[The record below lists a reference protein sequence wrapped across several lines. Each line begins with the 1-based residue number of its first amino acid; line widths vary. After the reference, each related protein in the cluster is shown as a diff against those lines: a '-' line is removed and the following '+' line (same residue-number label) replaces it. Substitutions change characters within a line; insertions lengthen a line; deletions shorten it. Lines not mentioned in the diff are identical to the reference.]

1 MEMKNITST
10 LVVAVVVALSVGVT
24 AQDHSQHQQKQ
35 PETPASIEVPSD
47 HAQHTAPKQQEAE
60 IGLPGIP
67 EFGPGDTGMRLEEFE
82 DLAMKHNPTLAQ
94 AEASIRSAEG
104 RRRQAGMWSN
114 PVVGYSGEEIR
125 GGALRG
131 GQHGAFIEQIL
142 PISGRLGL
150 SKSVAEKGVR
160 IAEIAKNEQR
170 VRVLTAVKVAY
181 YRVLAAQELLKAERA
196 FAELAS
202 AALQTSRR
210 LQNVGQQDETEVLQA
225 EVELEQARV
234 AAAQQENRLQRAWQ
248 DLTVLTGQP
257 DLPVAVV
264 AGRLDQN
271 LPSLDETELMQRI
284 VAESPEVRS
293 KDASLARAEA
303 ATARA
308 RREWVP
314 DLQVRAGIQQNR
326 ELLEGTGRPVG
337 AQGFAE
343 VGVALPIFNRN
354 QGGVQA
360 ASAEVERARQ
370 ERERV
375 KLELRQRA
383 AEVIEQHRN
392 ARVTVDRYRE
402 NMIPRA
408 KRSYELMLRRWG
420 QMGASYP
427 QVLLAQRT
435 LFSLQTGYINALE
448 QLWINSAA
456 LNGFMLTDG
465 LRAPTEFSKTNE

>member
-1 MEMKNITST
+1 MEMKSMTST
-10 LVVAVVVALSVGVT
+10 LMVVAVVALSVGLT
-24 AQDHSQHQQKQ
+24 AQDHSQHQKA
-35 PETPASIEVPSD
+35 ETPSAVEAQSD
-47 HAQHTAPKQQEAE
+47 HAQHMAPKRQERE
-60 IGLPGIP
+60 IGVPGIP
-67 EFGPGDTGMRLEEFE
+67 EFGSEPAGMRLEEFE
-82 DLAMKHNPTLAQ
+82 ALAMKHNPTLAQ
-94 AEASIRSAEG
+94 ADASMRSAEG

-114 PVVGYSGEEIR
+114 PMVGYSGEEIR

-131 GQHGAFIEQIL
+131 GQHGAFMEQTF
-142 PISGRLGL
+142 PVSGRLGL
-150 SKSVAEKGVR
+150 SKSLADKGVR
-160 IAEIAKNEQR
+160 IAEIAKEEQR

-181 YRVLAAQELLKAERA
+181 YRLLAAQELMKTERA

-234 AAAQQENRLQRAWQ
+234 AVAQKENRLRRAWQ
-248 DLTVLTGQP
+248 ELATIAGRP
-257 DLPVAVV
+257 DLPLSAVG
-264 AGRLDQN
+264 GRLDQK
-271 LPSLDETELMQRI
+271 LPEVDEAAVMKRI
-284 VAESPEVRS
+284 DSESPAIRLS
-293 KDASLARAEA
+293 DANVARAEA
-303 ATARA
+303 ATSRA

-343 VGVALPIFNRN
+343 VGVELPIFNRN

-360 ASAEVERARQ
+360 ASAEFDRARQ

-375 KLELRQRA
+375 RLELRKRV

-408 KRSYELMLRRWG
+408 KRSYELMLQRWG

-448 QLWINSAA
+448 QLWINSLA
-456 LNGFMLTDG
+456 LEGFLLTDG
-465 LRAPTEFSKTNE
+465 LEAPRDNP

>member
-1 MEMKNITST
+1 MITNST
-10 LVVAVVVALSVGVT
+10 LVVAVVVALSVGVS
-24 AQDHSQHQQKQ
+24 AQDHSKHQQQQ
-35 PETPASIEVPSD
+35 PETTPALGAPSN
-47 HAQHTAPKQQEAE
+47 QPQQTVPKQQEGE
-60 IGLPGIP
+60 IGVPGIP
-67 EFGPGDTGMRLEEFE
+67 EFGSEDAGMRLEEFE
-82 DLAMKHNPTLAQ
+82 ALAMKHNPTLAQ
-94 AEASIRSAEG
+94 AEASMQSAEG
-104 RRRQAGMWSN
+104 RRRQAGTWAN

-131 GQHGAFIEQIL
+131 GQHGAFIEQTF

-150 SKSVAEKGVR
+150 SKGVAEKVER
-160 IAEIAKNEQR
+160 IAEVAKDEQR
-170 VRVLTAVKVAY
+170 VRVLTAVKTAY
-181 YRVLAAQELLKAERA
+181 YGVLAAQELLKTERA

-234 AAAQQENRLQRAWQ
+234 AVAQQENRLRRAWQ
-248 DLTVLTGQP
+248 ELATVIGRP
-257 DLPVAVV
+257 DLPLTSVG
-264 AGRLDQN
+264 GRLDQN
-271 LPSLDETELMQRI
+271 LPEVDETAVMQRML
-284 VAESPEVRS
+284 AESPSVRTA
-293 KDASLARAEA
+293 DAEIARAEA
-303 ATARA
+303 ATSRA

-314 DLQVRAGIQQNR
+314 DLHVRAGIQQNR
-326 ELLEGTGRPVG
+326 ELLEGTGRAVG

-343 VGVALPIFNRN
+343 VGVELPIFNRN

-360 ASAEVERARQ
+360 ASAGVDRARQ

-375 KLELRQRA
+375 RLELRQRA

-392 ARVTVDRYRE
+392 ARLTVDRYRE

-408 KRSYELMLRRWG
+408 KRSYELMLQRWG

-456 LNGFMLTDG
+456 LEGFLLTDG
-465 LRAPTEFSKTNE
+465 LRAPRESVSSE